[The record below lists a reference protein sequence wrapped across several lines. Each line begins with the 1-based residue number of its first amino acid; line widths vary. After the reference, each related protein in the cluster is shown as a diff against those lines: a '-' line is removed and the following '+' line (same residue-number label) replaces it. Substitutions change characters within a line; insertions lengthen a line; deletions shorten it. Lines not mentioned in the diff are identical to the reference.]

1 MSYLADN
8 WYWMVAAATSGG
20 ALLWLNLQQGG
31 GGTGIS
37 PQEAVML
44 MNREK
49 AHVIDVGAD
58 DAFKTGHIRGARHI
72 PLTQIADNA
81 KGLPSNKKTALVV
94 VCATGAQAGK
104 AVKQLQ
110 QLGYERA
117 QALKGGMRAWREAQL
132 PTESA
137 TA

>member
-1 MSYLADN
+1 MSYLTDN
-8 WYWMVAAATSGG
+8 WYWMVTTAASGG
-20 ALLWLNLQQGG
+20 ALLWLNLKQGG

-49 AHVIDVGAD
+49 AHIIDVGAD
-58 DAFKTGHIRGARHI
+58 DTFKTGHIRGARHI
-72 PLTQIADNA
+72 PLAQLAENA
-81 KGLPSNKKTALVV
+81 KGLPSNKQAALVV

-104 AVKQLQ
+104 AVSQLQ
-110 QLGYERA
+110 KLGYERV

-137 TA
+137 PA

>member
-8 WYWMVAAATSGG
+8 WYWMVAAAGSGG
-20 ALLWLNLQQGG
+20 ALFWLNLKQGG

-49 AHVIDVGAD
+49 AHIIDVGASD
-58 DAFKTGHIRGARHI
+58 TFKAGHIRGARHI
-72 PLTQIADNA
+72 PLEQLAENA
-81 KGLPSNKKTALVV
+81 KGLPNSKQAALVV

-137 TA
+137 AA